1 MNFNPSDHD
10 HHFDV
15 DDDDDD
21 GHVRH
26 YDVDDDGGDDGDHEW
41 RLTFRVGLKVV
52 LCERMLIITQTT
64 HQTNRRVA

>member
-1 MNFNPSDHD
+1 MNLNPSDHD
-10 HHFDV
+10 
-15 DDDDDD
+15 
-21 GHVRH
+21 RH
-26 YDVDDDGGDDGDHEW
+26 YDVDDDNDDGHVHHCDVDDDGDGDHEW